1 MTMKNIF
8 LAFTMLSLLFVTQ
21 SCDEDL
27 PYPIDEVTRGVVID
41 LTRVAGTDG
50 VLSDG
55 LTSGNYQVKLS
66 IPEQQG
72 DYSFMSHAQLLAVL
86 QASDGTIT
94 SVVVVDNITEFP
106 KEIQIDVADTYSK
119 FGLTEPSLGEILYF
133 TANVVLNDGYVIPGW
148 TKEIGFN
155 NKALAGWMV
164 DDRAYSYNVRYAVA
178 CPLVLDDFTGTC
190 TVTLDEWWG
199 ETPYEVTVTKTAA
212 TELTISGMCNG
223 ACSNDLV
230 LTVDPTDHSVSIA
243 KQVLEPNSAA
253 WWGNPAYSNFSL
265 AGSGT
270 INSCETSISFTAT
283 ASVDAGSFST
293 AYSFKLG
300 K

>member
-1 MTMKNIF
+1 MKRIF
-8 LAFTMLSLLFVTQ
+8 LAFTILSLLFFVQ
-21 SCDEDL
+21 SCDKDL

-41 LTRVAGTDG
+41 LVRVTGTDG

-55 LTSGNYQVKLS
+55 LTTGNYKVKLA

-86 QASDGTIT
+86 QAPNGTYT
-94 SVVVVDNITEFP
+94 SKVVVDNITEFP
-106 KEIQIDVADTYSK
+106 KEIQIDVADVYSK
-119 FGLTEPSLGEILYF
+119 LGLSAPSLGEILYI
-133 TANVVLNDGYVIPGW
+133 TANVVLNNGTVIPGW

-155 NKALAGWMV
+155 NKALAGWMI
-164 DDRAYSYNVRYAVA
+164 DGRAYSYNVRYAVA

-199 ETPYEVTVTKTAA
+199 ETPYNVTVTKISD
-212 TELTISGMCNG
+212 TELSVSGMCNG
-223 ACSNDLV
+223 ACSNNLV
-230 LTVDPTDHSVSIA
+230 LKVDPTDHSVSIA
-243 KQVLEPNSAA
+243 KQVLEPNSGD
-253 WWGNPAYSNFSL
+253 WWGNSAYNNFSL

-283 ASVDAGSFST
+283 ATVDAGSFGSV
-293 AYSFKLG
+293 SFKLG